1 MFLPLL
7 RRKSVRAVVLGG
19 SGFLGQ
25 SLCRRLIE
33 EGFCVH
39 SVSRSGPPK
48 SEPEPWWSE
57 MEWTAATLGT
67 DLCSN
72 VLKGADLVYHLA
84 STTVPSTA
92 NHDVVKDIESNLIA
106 TIRTVEA
113 AASMQVRRIVFLSSG
128 GTVYG
133 VAQQLPI
140 PETHATEPICAY
152 GIHKLAIEKYLQ
164 LYRRQAGLQ
173 SIALRVSNMY
183 GQSQDC
189 SKPLGAIAHF
199 ANHAVNG
206 GTIEVWGDGSTVR
219 DYVHV
224 DDVAAALLKAAYYE
238 GAEWVFN
245 VGTGRGA
252 SINKLIE
259 MVREGMAEQVTVR
272 YTKGRGYDVPANIL
286 DVERARRELS
296 WAPEIRLED
305 GVAEVLRAARMRA
318 RGGSVTLS

>member
-25 SLCRRLIE
+25 RLCRRLVE
-33 EGFCVH
+33 ADFCVH

-72 VLKGADLVYHLA
+72 LLKGADLVFHLV

-133 VAQQLPI
+133 VAQQFTI
-140 PETHATEPICAY
+140 PETHATEPIFAY
-152 GIHKLAIEKYLQ
+152 GIHKLAIVKYL
-164 LYRRQAGLQ
+164 
-173 SIALRVSNMY
+173 
-183 GQSQDC
+183 
-189 SKPLGAIAHF
+189 
-199 ANHAVNG
+199 
-206 GTIEVWGDGSTVR
+206 
-219 DYVHV
+219 
-224 DDVAAALLKAAYYE
+224 
-238 GAEWVFN
+238 
-245 VGTGRGA
+245 
-252 SINKLIE
+252 
-259 MVREGMAEQVTVR
+259 
-272 YTKGRGYDVPANIL
+272 
-286 DVERARRELS
+286 EL
-296 WAPEIRLED
+296 
-305 GVAEVLRAARMRA
+305 
-318 RGGSVTLS
+318 